1 MWRFYQIFFDPSGYS
16 SLGMFFGLI
25 LLTALFAGPNII
37 AVRDIVNREYKNPIR
52 VFVSLCCIFA
62 LALTYAGFADLSF
75 ADSIG
80 AFGIVLAAYIYTL
93 FRNDALKRGRSWGT
107 AWVVQGWIFALIT
120 SEILIVFLQFLFDA
134 QVQ

>member
-1 MWRFYQIFFDPSGYS
+1 MWRFFQMFFQGSPFD
-16 SLGMFFGLI
+16 SLGDFFGYI
-25 LLTALFAGPNII
+25 LGVTLFAGPNIT
-37 AVRDIVNREYKNPIR
+37 AVRDMVNREYKNPIR

-62 LALTYAGFADLSF
+62 LALTLAGFADLSF

-120 SEILIVFLQFLFDA
+120 AEIIIVFLQFLFDA

>member
-1 MWRFYQIFFDPSGYS
+1 MKRSAYRS
-16 SLGMFFGLI
+16 
-25 LLTALFAGPNII
+25 
-37 AVRDIVNREYKNPIR
+37 
-52 VFVSLCCIFA
+52 VFCRH
-62 LALTYAGFADLSF
+62 
-75 ADSIG
+75 
-80 AFGIVLAAYIYTL
+80 TL